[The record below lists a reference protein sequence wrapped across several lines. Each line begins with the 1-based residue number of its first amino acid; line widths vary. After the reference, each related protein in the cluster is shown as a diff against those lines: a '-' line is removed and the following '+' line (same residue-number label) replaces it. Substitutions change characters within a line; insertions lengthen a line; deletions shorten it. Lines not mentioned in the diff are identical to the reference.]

1 MGPVPAVAAI
11 RLAVRHA
18 LKDHQPGD
26 LVLVACSGGAD
37 SLALACA
44 GAFVAPRLG
53 LRCGAVTVD
62 HRLQEGSAR
71 RADEVVRLLRQR
83 GLDPVE
89 SVAVTVGRDGG
100 PEAAART
107 ARYQALDQLADRL
120 GARSVLLGH
129 TRDDQAETVL
139 LGLARGSGARSLAGM
154 PARFGPGDR
163 YRRPLLE
170 ISRTVTED
178 ACLAEGV
185 VPWRDPHNADP
196 AYTRSRIRHQL
207 LPAIQDVLGPGMPE
221 ALARTARMLRED
233 TEALDHW
240 AARALE
246 ECRHVKG
253 GLDANCLA
261 ALPTAVRRRV
271 IRLAALRSGAPAGTL
286 AAVHIEAVD
295 ALVTN
300 WRGQGP
306 LHLPGPVVVHRAD
319 GRLAFGEQA
328 LGESGTAPAHGARGG
343 DGGALGEDSGSGG
356 KGNGKRCTPT
366 PV

>member
-62 HRLQEGSAR
+62 HGLQEGSAR
-71 RADEVVRLLRQR
+71 RAEEVVGLLRQR

-89 SVAVTVGRDGG
+89 SVAVAVGRAGG
-100 PEAAART
+100 PEAAARA
-107 ARYQALDQLADRL
+107 ARYQALDQLAERF

-170 ISRTVTED
+170 IARTVTED
-178 ACLAEGV
+178 ACMAEGV

-207 LPAIQDVLGPGMPE
+207 LPAIRETLGPGMPE

-233 TEALDHW
+233 TEALDTW

-246 ECRHVKG
+246 ECRHAEG
-253 GLDANCLA
+253 GLDADRLA

-271 IRLAALRSGAPAGTL
+271 IRLAALGSGAPAGTL

-295 ALVTN
+295 ALITN

-306 LHLPGPVVVHRAD
+306 LHLPGPVVVHRSD

-328 LGESGTAPAHGARGG
+328 L
-343 DGGALGEDSGSGG
+343 SGSETASGHGG
-356 KGNGKRCTPT
+356 KRRAAT

>member
-1 MGPVPAVAAI
+1 
-11 RLAVRHA
+11 
-18 LKDHQPGD
+18 

-44 GAFVAPRLG
+44 AAFVAPRLG
-53 LRCGAVTVD
+53 LCCGAVTVD
-62 HRLQEGSAR
+62 HALQDGSAE
-71 RADEVVRLLRQR
+71 RAADLALLLRRR

-89 SVAVTVGRDGG
+89 CVRVAVGREGG

-107 ARYQALDQLADRL
+107 ARYAALNQAADRL

-154 PARFGPGDR
+154 PARFGQNDR
-163 YRRPLLE
+163 FRRPLLE
-170 ISRTVTED
+170 VARMVTDD
-178 ACLAEGV
+178 ACKAEGV
-185 VPWRDPHNADP
+185 MPWRDPHNADP
-196 AYTRSRIRHQL
+196 AYTRSRVRHQL
-207 LPAIQDVLGPGMPE
+207 LPALHDALGPGMPE

-233 TEALDHW
+233 TEALDSW
-240 AARALE
+240 AERAIE
-246 ECRHVKG
+246 ECRHPEG
-253 GLDANCLA
+253 GLDTAALA
-261 ALPTAVRRRV
+261 ALPTAIRRRA
-271 IRLAALRSGAPAGTL
+271 IRLAALQAGAPAGTL

-295 ALVTN
+295 ALVTG

-306 LHLPGPVVVHRAD
+306 LHLPGPVVVHRAG

-328 LGESGTAPAHGARGG
+328 LGDPDPGTTAARDTEDAESADSDPSAPARRA
-343 DGGALGEDSGSGG
+343 AA
-356 KGNGKRCTPT
+356 

>member
-18 LKDHQPGD
+18 LADHLPGE

-44 GAFVAPRLG
+44 AAFVAPRLG

-62 HRLQEGSAR
+62 HGLQDGSAE
-71 RADEVVRLLRQR
+71 RAGEVVLLLRQR

-89 SVAVTVGRDGG
+89 SVAVVVGRTGG
-100 PEAAART
+100 PEAAARS
-107 ARYQALDQLADRL
+107 ARYEALDHFAGRL

-154 PARFGPGDR
+154 PASFGPAAR

-170 ISRTVTED
+170 IPRTLTEA
-178 ACLAEGV
+178 ACRAEGLT
-185 VPWRDPHNADP
+185 PWSDPHNADP
-196 AYTRSRIRHQL
+196 LYTRSRIRHQL
-207 LPAIQDVLGPGMPE
+207 IPALADTLGPGMPE

-233 TEALDHW
+233 TEALDSW
-240 AARALE
+240 AEREMRAARHPE
-246 ECRHVKG
+246 G
-253 GLDANCLA
+253 GLDARGLGR
-261 ALPTAVRRRV
+261 LPTAIRRRV
-271 IRLAALRSGAPAGTL
+271 IRLAALEAGAPAGTL

-295 ALVTN
+295 ALVTG

-306 LHLPGPVVVHRAD
+306 LQLPGGVVVRRVD
-319 GRLAFGEQA
+319 GRLAFGGPEPEIRDPA
-328 LGESGTAPAHGARGG
+328 GRLARCVPAP
-343 DGGALGEDSGSGG
+343 
-356 KGNGKRCTPT
+356 
-366 PV
+366 V

>member
-1 MGPVPAVAAI
+1 LGPVPAVAAI

-18 LKDHQPGD
+18 LRDHRQGE

-44 GAFVAPRLG
+44 AAFVAPRLG

-62 HRLQEGSAR
+62 HGLQEGSAA
-71 RADEVVRLLRQR
+71 RAADLTVLLRRR

-89 SVAVTVGRDGG
+89 CVRVVVGREGG
-100 PEAAART
+100 PEAAARS
-107 ARYQALDQLADRL
+107 ARYSALNQAADRL

-154 PARFGPGDR
+154 PARFGHDDR
-163 YRRPLLE
+163 FRRPLLE
-170 ISRTVTED
+170 VARSVTDD
-178 ACLAEGV
+178 ACKAEGV

-196 AYTRSRIRHQL
+196 AYTRSRVRHQL
-207 LPAIQDVLGPGMPE
+207 LPALHETLGPGMPE

-233 TEALDHW
+233 TEALDSW
-240 AARALE
+240 AEGALE
-246 ECRHVKG
+246 ECRHPEG
-253 GLDANCLA
+253 GLDTAALA
-261 ALPTAVRRRV
+261 ALPTAIRRRV
-271 IRLAALRSGAPAGTL
+271 IRLAALQAGAPAGTL
-286 AAVHIEAVD
+286 AAVHIESVD
-295 ALVTN
+295 GLVTG

-306 LHLPGPVVVHRAD
+306 LHLPGPVVVHRAG
-319 GRLAFGEQA
+319 GRLAFGEQT
-328 LGESGTAPAHGARGG
+328 LGDPDPGDTAARDTEDADSADPDSSAPARRA
-343 DGGALGEDSGSGG
+343 AA
-356 KGNGKRCTPT
+356 

>member
-11 RLAVRHA
+11 RLAVRRA

-62 HRLQEGSAR
+62 HGLQEGSAR
-71 RADEVVRLLRQR
+71 RAEEVVRLLRQR
-83 GLDPVE
+83 GLDPVHE
-89 SVAVTVGRDGG
+89 VAVAVGRDGG

-107 ARYQALDQLADRL
+107 ARYQALDHLAERL

-139 LGLARGSGARSLAGM
+139 LGLSRGSGARSLAGM
-154 PARFGPGDR
+154 PASFGPGER

-170 ISRTVTED
+170 VARTVTED

-185 VPWRDPHNADP
+185 VPWRDPHNIDP
-196 AYTRSRIRHQL
+196 TYTRARIRHQL
-207 LPAIQDVLGPGMPE
+207 LPVIHETLGPGMPE

-233 TEALDHW
+233 TEALDTW

-246 ECRHVKG
+246 ECRHPEG
-253 GLDANCLA
+253 GLHADRLA

-271 IRLAALRSGAPAGTL
+271 IRLEALCSGAPAGTL

-295 ALVTN
+295 ALITD

-319 GRLAFGEQA
+319 GRLAFGEQD
-328 LGESGTAPAHGARGG
+328 LDGSGAAPAHV
-343 DGGALGEDSGSGG
+343 
-356 KGNGKRCTPT
+356 GKRCAAT

>member
-1 MGPVPAVAAI
+1 MGPVPEVAAI
-11 RLAVRHA
+11 RLAVRGV
-18 LKDHQPGD
+18 LSDHRPGE

-44 GAFVAPRLG
+44 AAFVAPRLG

-62 HRLQEGSAR
+62 HNLQEGSDE
-71 RADEVVRLLRQR
+71 RAAHVVKLLRQR

-89 SVAVTVGRDGG
+89 SVSVVVGSAGG
-100 PEAAART
+100 PEAAARA
-107 ARYQALDQLADRL
+107 ARYRALDQTAQRV

-139 LGLARGSGARSLAGM
+139 LGLSRGSGARSLAGM
-154 PARFGPGDR
+154 PARFGPGDV
-163 YRRPLLE
+163 YRRPFLDLA
-170 ISRTVTED
+170 RLVTEA
-178 ACLAEGV
+178 ACRAEGLE
-185 VPWRDPHNADP
+185 PWQDPHNADP
-196 AYTRSRIRHQL
+196 SYTRSRIRHQL
-207 LPAIQDVLGPGMPE
+207 LPAIHDTLGPGMPE

-240 AARALE
+240 AAQAHE
-246 ECRHVKG
+246 ECRHPKG
-253 GLDANCLA
+253 GLDAARLA

-271 IRLAALRSGAPAGTL
+271 IRLAALGSGAPAGTL

-295 ALVTN
+295 ALVTD

-319 GRLAFGEQA
+319 GRLAFGEQTI
-328 LGESGTAPAHGARGG
+328 GGSGTVSARAP
-343 DGGALGEDSGSGG
+343 
-356 KGNGKRCTPT
+356 KRCATT
-366 PV
+366 TV

>member
-11 RLAVRHA
+11 RLAVRRA

-62 HRLQEGSAR
+62 HGLQEGSAR
-71 RADEVVRLLRQR
+71 RAEEVVRLLRQR

-89 SVAVTVGRDGG
+89 SVAVAVGHEGG
-100 PEAAART
+100 PEAAARV
-107 ARYQALDQLADRL
+107 ARYQALDHLAERL

-139 LGLARGSGARSLAGM
+139 LGLSRGSGARSLAGM
-154 PARFGPGDR
+154 PASFGPGDR
-163 YRRPLLE
+163 YKRPLLE
-170 ISRTVTED
+170 VARTVTED

-185 VPWRDPHNADP
+185 VPWRDPHNFDP

-207 LPAIQDVLGPGMPE
+207 LPVIHETLGPGMPE

-240 AARALE
+240 AARAYE
-246 ECRHVKG
+246 ECRHVRG
-253 GLDANCLA
+253 GLDASLLA
-261 ALPTAVRRRV
+261 ELPTAVRRRV
-271 IRLAALRSGAPAGTL
+271 IRLAALCSGAPAGTL

-295 ALVTN
+295 ALITN

-306 LHLPGPVVVHRAD
+306 LHLPGPVVVQRSD
-319 GRLAFGEQA
+319 GRLAFGEQD
-328 LGESGTAPAHGARGG
+328 LDGSGTAPAHSDR
-343 DGGALGEDSGSGG
+343 ENS
-356 KGNGKRCTPT
+356 GKRCAAT

>member
-11 RLAVRHA
+11 RLAVRHTVN
-18 LKDHQPGD
+18 DHQPGD

-44 GAFVAPRLG
+44 AAFVAPRLG

-62 HRLQEGSAR
+62 HGLQEGSGR

-89 SVAVTVGRDGG
+89 SVAVVVGRAGG

-107 ARYQALDQLADRL
+107 ARYEALDHFAERL

-163 YRRPLLE
+163 YRRPLLDTAR
-170 ISRTVTED
+170 SVTED

-185 VPWRDPHNADP
+185 VPWRDPHNADFS
-196 AYTRSRIRHQL
+196 YTRSRIRHRL
-207 LPAIQDVLGPGMPE
+207 LPAIHDTLGPGMPE

-240 AARALE
+240 AAQALE
-246 ECRHVKG
+246 DCRHAQG
-253 GLDANCLA
+253 GLDTARLG

-271 IRLAALRSGAPAGTL
+271 IRLAALGSGAPAGTL

-295 ALVTN
+295 ALITN

-319 GRLAFGEQA
+319 GRLAFGERTLDGSEQA
-328 LGESGTAPAHGARGG
+328 AARDGKQQCAATPA
-343 DGGALGEDSGSGG
+343 
-356 KGNGKRCTPT
+356 
-366 PV
+366 